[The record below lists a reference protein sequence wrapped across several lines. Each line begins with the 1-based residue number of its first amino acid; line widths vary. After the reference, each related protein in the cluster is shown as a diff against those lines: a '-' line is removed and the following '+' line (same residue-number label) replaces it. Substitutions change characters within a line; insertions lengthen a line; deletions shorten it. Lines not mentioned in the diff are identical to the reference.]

1 MNGETE
7 ATRCDNTAA
16 ERLWRVVNSVARA
29 LASRF
34 TAAGCVRF
42 GNCNICK

>member
-7 ATRCDNTAA
+7 AHRAVTIQPQ
-16 ERLWRVVNSVARA
+16 RVCGAFSVNSVARA

-34 TAAGCVRF
+34 TAAGCAVWEL
-42 GNCNICK
+42 